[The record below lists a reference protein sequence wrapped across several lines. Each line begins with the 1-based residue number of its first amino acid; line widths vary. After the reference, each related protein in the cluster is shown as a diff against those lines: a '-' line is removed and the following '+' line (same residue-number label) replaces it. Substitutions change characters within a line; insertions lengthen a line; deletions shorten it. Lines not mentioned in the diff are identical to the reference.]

1 MGLGLWSRQAGPIAA
16 RPGLASAWH
25 PLWLALVPGLAVA
38 AVSLEHVD
46 HPQWTNKYD
55 KHFKKYAKHYF
66 GPGTDWRWFKAQAI
80 AESNLRPGAKN
91 PSGATGIMQIL
102 PSTFREI
109 RQTNPSFASLSEPR
123 WNIAAGIYY
132 DRYLYKRWLKRVGRL
147 DDHLD
152 YTFASYNAGFGRIS
166 KAFRKAG
173 GGDGTPLPWLDVAIH
188 SPGET
193 RNYVIKIR
201 GLMERAGSGTKRA
214 AANDETPAADD
225 TDQDAPTASGDT
237 EPDRA

>member
-1 MGLGLWSRQAGPIAA
+1 MPWRHAA
-16 RPGLASAWH
+16 RADRACDRAGRHRVLRRLPGGRLARGPAW
-25 PLWLALVPGLAVA
+25 LLLAPALATA

-46 HPQWTNKYD
+46 HKQWTTQYD
-55 KHFKKYAKHYF
+55 THFKKYSKRYF
-66 GPGTDWRWFKAQAI
+66 GPGFDWRWFKAQAI
-80 AESNLRPGAKN
+80 AESNLRANARN

-109 RQTNPSFASLSEPR
+109 RGKNPSFLSLHEPR

-132 DRYLYKRWLKRVGRL
+132 DRYLYERWHKRVGKFEE
-147 DDHLD
+147 HLD

-173 GGDGTPLPWLDVAIH
+173 GSDGEPLPWNQVAAH

-193 RNYVIKIR
+193 RHYVKKIR
-201 GLMERAGSGTKRA
+201 GLMRHAQPRLA
-214 AANDETPAADD
+214 ASD
-225 TDQDAPTASGDT
+225 
-237 EPDRA
+237 